1 MNEKHNLFGALGQGE
16 IRSDIN
22 VTPLVDV
29 CLVLLIIFMVVTP
42 MLQQGVDVDLPQT
55 DLPEK
60 MPEGARQLTIT
71 VKGDG
76 TVFVGDSWI
85 TADLLPRTLQEIHQ
99 RTPEKQV
106 VLKGHRGLQYK
117 QVREVMKQLNDA
129 GFNNVGL
136 VTLKRSKAS

>member
-1 MNEKHNLFGALGQGE
+1 MSGSNDLFTKLNMPEVRG
-16 IRSDIN
+16 DIN

-42 MLQQGVDVDLPQT
+42 LLQQGVAVDLPTT

-76 TVFVGDSWI
+76 TVFVGDTWI
-85 TADLLPRTLQEIHQ
+85 PEETLAATLNDIHS
-99 RTPEKQV
+99 RTPEKQI
-106 VLKGHRGLQYK
+106 VLKGHKALKYRQI
-117 QVREVMKQLNDA
+117 REVMKKLNDA

-136 VTLKRSKAS
+136 VTLKRQAGS